1 MTYKAGIACEA
12 TLKDS
17 SLGCRGQC
25 WAGKTPRLH
34 LTELAHLNGQHITAT
49 LSIPLH
55 TQQAEKNSKFW
66 FALQVNEEK
75 PAILWSAQLLDGVSS
90 EHKGSPGNSDLL

>member
-1 MTYKAGIACEA
+1 MTYKAGLACEA

-17 SLGCRGQC
+17 SLGCHGQG

-34 LTELAHLNGQHITAT
+34 LTDLAHLKGQHITAT
-49 LSIPLH
+49 LSIPLL
-55 TQQAEKNSKFW
+55 TQQEEENSKFQ
-66 FALQVNEEK
+66 FALQVNKEK

-90 EHKGSPGNSDLL
+90 EHKGSPGNSGLL